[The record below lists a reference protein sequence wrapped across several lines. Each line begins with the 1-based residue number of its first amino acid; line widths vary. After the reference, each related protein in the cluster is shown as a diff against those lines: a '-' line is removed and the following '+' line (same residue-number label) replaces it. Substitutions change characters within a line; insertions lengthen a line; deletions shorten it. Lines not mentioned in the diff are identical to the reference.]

1 MRKPTARPRLPATR
15 KATTALVSTPQ
26 AQQHRN
32 GLFRPP
38 GCAAPAVLSSRVL
51 GRTISRTSR
60 LSFTHE
66 ARTSPMRTR
75 RPDEV
80 WSLSDA
86 SIVTVKVGKSFGET
100 PDQSVTRPPLELKVP
115 IGTSVPAVFFN
126 HAW

>member
-51 GRTISRTSR
+51 GRTITTTWGLSFPHESRTSPR
-60 LSFTHE
+60 
-66 ARTSPMRTR
+66 RTR
-75 RPDEV
+75 RPEGV
-80 WSLSDA
+80 GSLSDA
-86 SIVTVKVGKSFGET
+86 SIATVKVGNFFGET
-100 PDQSVTRPPLELKVP
+100 PDQSAPPPPLELKVP
-115 IGTSVPAVFFN
+115 IGTSVPAAF
-126 HAW
+126 